1 MIANL
6 HLTPM
11 TDQERVSPYSINTIS
26 NKQVM
31 RMKEK
36 SITGLRV
43 DPTPKFFKLTS

>member
-31 RMKEK
+31 RMKK
-36 SITGLRV
+36 NQLQDYALIQHQS
-43 DPTPKFFKLTS
+43 FSN

>member
-31 RMKEK
+31 RMKK
-36 SITGLRV
+36 KQLQDYALIQHQS
-43 DPTPKFFKLTS
+43 FSN